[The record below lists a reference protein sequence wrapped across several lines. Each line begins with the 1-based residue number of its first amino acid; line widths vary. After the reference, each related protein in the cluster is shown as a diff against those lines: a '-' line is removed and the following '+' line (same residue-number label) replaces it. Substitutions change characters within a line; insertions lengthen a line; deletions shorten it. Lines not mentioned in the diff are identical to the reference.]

1 MTRRSRDPPVSHA
14 TSETTRRSCKQP
26 DLHQGALGTVAQEQS
41 GPHRPPRGTRLRR
54 RAASIIDRPENH
66 SGADGGIARRNRG
79 LPGRRR
85 QKKKRSQPPLR
96 FSSSSSRRLH
106 PNLRRAFSET
116 GGTTWTAPR
125 VHLRRLEEEDPCR
138 VGVPQPWLT
147 RHFIDRGWAGGG
159 DGGRLVLSR
168 QIPAFQKSSVMWSE
182 RRSPPHRLP
191 AFLLLL
197 LIPGYDAQGGLP
209 EGPLGP
215 SSVVLEGSSTSYA
228 QLRRWQAGPSATL
241 SLEFQTQEPNGLL
254 LYADDG
260 GHGDFVELK
269 LVEGA
274 LRLRLSLGHGGAA
287 AAAAAAAAASSH
299 ETTPKSPAQPF
310 LLTVGRNLHDG
321 AWHKAEIVR
330 DKEETRLRVDD
341 LKESGRHSEGPGH
354 LTLGNHS
361 SNSFVYLGGVPSWYG
376 AKLAAL
382 SLPTVFFEP
391 RLRGALRNV
400 VYASEEGRP
409 PKKQE
414 PIGFKGVRLGSDEPC
429 EQRDPCQHGGACI
442 STDSG
447 PVCDCRGLDYEGA
460 FCDQERQPSEATFRG
475 HEFLSLEAG
484 RAAIVSGAD
493 QVSLLFKTRQPS
505 ALLWHSGDGADYMQ
519 LSLKDGGLLLSVSLG
534 AGVLE
539 KTVRPARVRFDDNQ
553 WHRVVV
559 HRKVRQM
566 SQTTSFYHLSITAD
580 GVYTER
586 GSTAG
591 SFSFLASSALY
602 VGGTDAILA
611 GPKRNNFVGCLRKVE
626 LVADSL
632 QLDLIDL
639 SRSGNRLVQAK
650 GNIHFVCQ
658 EVDAAD
664 PVTFTTRDSF
674 LALPS
679 WDDPRT
685 GSVSLRLRTVEPDGL
700 LLYNSGSQGDLFAL
714 ELLEGQLH
722 LLLDLGSGPVK
733 VRASP
738 KRLHDGHWHQVQVTR
753 SGRSGR
759 LSVDDAGADYVTP
772 GNSNQLDLEGPL
784 FVGGVGTTAR
794 EDASSTLP
802 GELWSGALRLGFVG
816 CLRDLVVN
824 GKAVDLASYA
834 QRQDSGAVRP
844 SCHRA
849 GPQCP
854 STPCLHG
861 GKCSEGWNRFLCDC
875 GHTGFTGPVCAK
887 EATTLRFNGEQ
898 FARIQLGHSSRSEAE
913 HLRLR
918 FQSPRPNGL
927 LLATAAE
934 ARPQAPHTALVL
946 SLESARLKVSYNL
959 GDGNKIFYVGQ
970 GLDDDRWHS
979 MQLDRRG
986 HRVELKVDQ
995 DTTAGELRGQHLML
1009 EVRTL
1014 HVGAVTREGPH
1025 FPARD
1030 LPGFVGQMQQL
1041 QLNGKFL
1048 FEMARQGHIPNLQM
1062 TAQLGPQGEPSAP
1075 HQPVTFRSRLSFVG
1089 LPQLKAYSSMHLHFQ
1104 FKTLEPSGLLLYNAG
1119 KGQDFVAVELVD
1131 GHLHYLFNLGDG
1143 PRKVR
1148 SNTASPLNDNRWHA
1162 VTLGRSSLRQHS
1174 LVVDDRVATVT
1185 SPGSN
1190 VHLDLDGLLYLG
1202 GVRRGGYSSLP
1213 KLLSSRT
1220 GFQGCLASLDLNGEV
1235 LHPLDDAVVPSAL
1248 VARGCQGTWTPCG
1261 DSACSNG
1268 GSCVPA
1274 WNDRQSCDCD
1284 ATSFSGP
1291 TCADESI
1298 AYKFGPRPGLVRFSP
1313 SGGGPKNPTGA
1324 SRGDLL
1330 ALGFLTTAD
1339 DAALVHVWG
1348 PEQHFLLL
1356 HI

>member
-1 MTRRSRDPPVSHA
+1 AGWPSGRAAGSIVGGPRGIVHVLRPAASLAGGTLGHPQPRIPDAGTQRPAALRGRRRSRGLRR
-14 TSETTRRSCKQP
+14 TQTRRRGAQTQAQP
-26 DLHQGALGTVAQEQS
+26 GA
-41 GPHRPPRGTRLRR
+41 RWRR
-54 RAASIIDRPENH
+54 RR
-66 SGADGGIARRNRG
+66 
-79 LPGRRR
+79 
-85 QKKKRSQPPLR
+85 
-96 FSSSSSRRLH
+96 SSSSSCSQPRNYPDESGTAVPADRGSEPPRRCMAQGRDRSRQGRDPPPSGRPQGERTALRRSRPSHPGQSLEQQLRVPGRRALLVRGQAGRALPAHRVLRAEASGRAAQRCLRVRRRPAAQEAGAYRLQGRAVGQRRAVRTTGPLPARRRLH
-106 PNLRRAFSET
+106 QHRLRARVRLQGPGLRR
-116 GGTTWTAPR
+116 GL
-125 VHLRRLEEEDPCR
+125 LR
-138 VGVPQPWLT
+138 
-147 RHFIDRGWAGGG
+147 
-159 DGGRLVLSR
+159 SR
-168 QIPAFQKSSVMWSE
+168 QAAECLEAIGPPDSDSSKFQ
-182 RRSPPHRLP
+182 RS
-191 AFLLLL
+191 
-197 LIPGYDAQGGLP
+197 
-209 EGPLGP
+209 
-215 SSVVLEGSSTSYA
+215 
-228 QLRRWQAGPSATL
+228 
-241 SLEFQTQEPNGLL
+241 
-254 LYADDG
+254 
-260 GHGDFVELK
+260 
-269 LVEGA
+269 
-274 LRLRLSLGHGGAA
+274 
-287 AAAAAAAAASSH
+287 
-299 ETTPKSPAQPF
+299 
-310 LLTVGRNLHDG
+310 
-321 AWHKAEIVR
+321 
-330 DKEETRLRVDD
+330 
-341 LKESGRHSEGPGH
+341 
-354 LTLGNHS
+354 
-361 SNSFVYLGGVPSWYG
+361 
-376 AKLAAL
+376 
-382 SLPTVFFEP
+382 
-391 RLRGALRNV
+391 
-400 VYASEEGRP
+400 
-409 PKKQE
+409 
-414 PIGFKGVRLGSDEPC
+414 
-429 EQRDPCQHGGACI
+429 
-442 STDSG
+442 
-447 PVCDCRGLDYEGA
+447 
-460 FCDQERQPSEATFRG
+460 RQPSEATFRG

-772 GNSNQLDLEGPL
+772 VHFREFVQIGLLLAIKKSIPFDSVYQSHRRNLRGSASMAATANRVVARTCRMSVLRQKKRTRGAPHAASEAPLVRSANGGLGDRSESGCRKPVAFATKSCCATARLGNFPLTVHQMKLYWVGAGNSNQLDLEGPL
-784 FVGGVGTTAR
+784 FVGGAGTTAR

-898 FARIQLGHSSRSEAE
+898 FARIQLGRSSRSEAE

-959 GDGNKIFYVGQ
+959 GDGNK
-970 GLDDDRWHS
+970 
-979 MQLDRRG
+979 
-986 HRVELKVDQ
+986 
-995 DTTAGELRGQHLML
+995 
-1009 EVRTL
+1009 VRTL

-1048 FEMARQGHIPNLQM
+1048 FEMARQGHIPNLQASTLFGCPTSSEFKTDVVEDRCGVSYAQM

-1261 DSACSNG
+1261 DGACSNG

-1313 SGGGPKNPTGA
+1313 SGGGPKSPKGP

-1356 HI
+1356 HIVSG